1 MRSAISKLTMSALV
15 ATSFV
20 SISAPADA
28 HKSRYRHNHTT
39 QYAGSTYARRCRKSQ
54 GNAGLLA
61 GGVGGAVLGGKA
73 LGGGILGTAAGAVG
87 GALAGRAV
95 DRTLTANKRCRY

>member
-20 SISAPADA
+20 AYSAPAEA
-28 HKSRYRHNHTT
+28 HKSRYRHQHST
-39 QYAGSTYARRCRKSQ
+39 QYAGETYGRRCRKSA
-54 GNAGLLA
+54 GTAGLIA
-61 GGVGGAVLGGKA
+61 GGAGGAIVGSKA
-73 LGGGILGTAAGAVG
+73 LGGGILGTAVGAVG

-95 DRTLTANKRCRY
+95 DRTLTKDRRCRY